1 MFSRKCRPFTG
12 IKLLVLSLMVVFQ
25 ASVLFGQTKQ
35 LLTWRDVLSAIQS
48 LPPQEVQ
55 AQKDSVAAIRTGVE
69 FWIRLHPGTTIKLAA
84 APAQPWDSKQ
94 ILDQVSQLR
103 EAVGAIMKEDP
114 SRSFELGVTE
124 FSVTGETS
132 PLSPIT
138 DNIDHNEIIDLHLTN
153 VAQSIQYLPGVS
165 VDHKSARNQVGIMIR
180 GFDTRQVGLYLDN
193 VPIYV
198 PYDGYADIARFLT
211 NDIAE
216 VELAKGYSSPL
227 LGPNGLGGAVNL
239 VSRQPE
245 KKAEGDLLMGT
256 GSGRLLESGAH
267 FGSKWQQFF
276 FRGGIDWVQSDYFPL
291 SGDFSVN
298 TTQPN
303 FNRVNSYQR
312 DARYSGRAAWTP
324 RNEDQYVFSYTKQ
337 KADYAS
343 PPYSGNDTKSN
354 KVRYWQWPYWNRDSY
369 YFNSNTGLGESESI
383 KFRAFYD
390 RYPNSMNQY
399 SNGYSILSSTSH
411 YDDYSAGTSAE
422 FSSRRFSRHALGASF
437 FFKDDTHQENLVN
450 YSSAGVPAL
459 QPWKKQRDQQFS
471 IGLQDAITI
480 SSRMRATV
488 GFSADHLN
496 AVKAQDIQT
505 ITVGSGKNA
514 VSTYSVVPFPCNG
527 EANTSFTSCLLHVWD
542 YNPLA
547 SLSYSVGNS
556 GTLFL
561 TFAVKSHFP
570 TLKDRYSYK
579 NGQAIPNPA
588 LQPEHTRNWTLG
600 YSHVFRFD
608 TMMQVDLFRSDVY
621 DAIQNATIPAE
632 FANQCPSLPLGVC
645 QQSVNV
651 AKEVHQGVEITVRST
666 PVSRL
671 TVDTNYSFLNRTI
684 TGPQNMLGVF
694 PTGTPKHK
702 VVGTASL
709 RLPHKMLLLAT
720 ARYESGT
727 ITTNDSGLVIPA
739 SKFGTLDFGGI
750 IPIKTGL
757 DLQAGVKNLFDRN
770 YYYQEGYPE
779 AGRNWYTNLRY
790 RF

>member
-1 MFSRKCRPFTG
+1 MFFRKCRLFTG

-35 LLTWRDVLSAIQS
+35 LLTWRDALSAIQS
-48 LPPQEVQ
+48 LPAQEIQ
-55 AQKDSVAAIRTGVE
+55 AQKDSVVAIRTGVE

-84 APAQPWDSKQ
+84 APPQPWDSKQ

-103 EAVGAIMKEDP
+103 EAVGAIIKEDP

-138 DNIDHNEIIDLHLTN
+138 DSIDHNEITDLHLTN

-165 VDHKSARNQVGIMIR
+165 VDHKAARNQVGIMIR
-180 GFDTRQVGLYLDN
+180 GFDTRQVGIYLDN

-216 VELAKGYSSPL
+216 VDLAKGYSSPL

-245 KKAEGDLLMGT
+245 KKVEGDLLMGT

-267 FGSKWQQFF
+267 LGSKWQQFF

-291 SGDFSVN
+291 SGDFALN

-369 YFNSNTGLGESESI
+369 YFNSNTGLGESEAI

-390 RYPNSMNQY
+390 RYPNGMNQY
-399 SNGYSILSSTSH
+399 SNGYSVLSSTTH
-411 YDDYSAGTSAE
+411 YDDFSAGTSVE
-422 FSSRRFSRHALGASF
+422 FSSRRFSRHALGVSF
-437 FFKDDTHQENLVN
+437 FFKDDTHHENQAS
-450 YSSAGVPAL
+450 YSSAGVPTL
-459 QPWKKQRDQQFS
+459 QPWKRQRDQQFS
-471 IGLQDAITI
+471 LGLQDAITI
-480 SSRMRATV
+480 TSRMRAIV

-527 EANTSFTSCLLHVWD
+527 ETNTSFTSCLLHVWA

-556 GTLFL
+556 GTVFL

-579 NGQAIPNPA
+579 NGQAIPNPT

-608 TMMQVDLFRSDVY
+608 TMMQLDLFRSDVY
-621 DAIQNATIPAE
+621 DAIQNATIAAQFP
-632 FANQCPSLPLGVC
+632 NQCPSLPLGVC

-651 AKEVHQGVEITVRST
+651 AKEVHQGVEFTVRST

-684 TGPQNMLGVF
+684 TGPETMLGVF

-702 VVGTASL
+702 LVGTASL
-709 RLPHKMLLLAT
+709 RLPHAMLLLAT

-727 ITTNDSGLVIPA
+727 ITTNDSGLIIPA

-750 IPIKTGL
+750 IPITQGL
-757 DLQAGVKNLFDRN
+757 NLQAGVKNLFDRN